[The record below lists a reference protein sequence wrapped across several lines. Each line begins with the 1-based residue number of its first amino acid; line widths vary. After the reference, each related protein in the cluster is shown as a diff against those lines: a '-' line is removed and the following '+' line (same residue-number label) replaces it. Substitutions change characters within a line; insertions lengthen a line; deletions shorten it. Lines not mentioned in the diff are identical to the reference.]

1 MDKTIHSAK
10 IVSGLIIT
18 GVILLS
24 VFIKGYTSEDGVP
37 KKAAVEVS
45 KPSGVPAPGVP
56 STGVPVDGQVLRSE
70 SLNDEMT
77 VSGTLLAY
85 QDVSITSE
93 LNRKVVSVLA
103 KEGKFV
109 TAGTLL
115 FKLDD
120 SDLIAEMEQ
129 LKQQEKLVILNE
141 KRFKELIDNEAAKQQ
156 DYDEAFTNL
165 KVLQA
170 KIDQL
175 KVAISKTS
183 IRAPFS
189 GHLGIVNVHTGAYV
203 TPGSPLAQLTD
214 NSKLKIDFAIPEKH
228 ANTLKTGDEIEY
240 HVESDEKA
248 YKAKIIAHDAGLDQ
262 QTRTLL
268 MRAVSNNSNRELLPG
283 QSARLTLR
291 LSNTGN
297 ALMVPN
303 QALIPSSKGYSVYV
317 VNNHKASFK
326 SIEVGQRNAFSVHVI
341 KGLAPG
347 DTVVT
352 SNMLRLTPGSDVQLV
367 SVH

>member
-10 IVSGLIIT
+10 IISGLIIT

-24 VFIKGYTSEDGVP
+24 VFFKGYTSEDGVP
-37 KKAAVEVS
+37 KKGVAAAA
-45 KPSGVPAPGVP
+45 KPTGIP

-70 SLNDEMT
+70 SLNEEMT

-93 LNRKVVSVLA
+93 LSRKVVSVLA

-120 SDLIAEMEQ
+120 ADLIAELEQ

-175 KVAISKTS
+175 RVTIAKTS

-228 ANTLKTGDEIEY
+228 ANTLKTGDDIEY
-240 HVESDEKA
+240 HVESDEKV

-291 LSNTGN
+291 LANTGN

>member
-1 MDKTIHSAK
+1 MEKTIQSAK

-18 GVILLS
+18 GVILLT
-24 VFIKGYTSEDGVP
+24 VFFKGYTSKEGVP
-37 KKAAVEVS
+37 QKA
-45 KPSGVPAPGVP
+45 KPAPAPVV
-56 STGVPVDGQVLRSE
+56 TGVPVDVQVLHSE

-85 QDVSITSE
+85 QDVNITSE
-93 LNRKVVSVLA
+93 LNRKVVAVYA
-103 KEGKFV
+103 KEGKSV
-109 TAGTLL
+109 AAGTLL

-120 SDLIAEMEQ
+120 ADLIAELEQ

-165 KVLQA
+165 KVIQA
-170 KIDQL
+170 KIEQL
-175 KVAISKTS
+175 KVTIAKTS

-189 GHLGIVNVHTGAYV
+189 GNLGIVNVHTGAYV
-203 TPGSPLAQLTD
+203 TPGAPLALLTD
-214 NSKLKIDFAIPEKH
+214 NSRLKIDFAVPEKH
-228 ANTLKTGDEIEY
+228 ANTLKTGDEVQY
-240 HVESDEKA
+240 RVESDEKL
-248 YKAKIIAHDAGLDQ
+248 YKATIVAHEAGLDQ
-262 QTRTLL
+262 STRTLL
-268 MRAVSNNSNRELLPG
+268 MRAVTNNASRELLPG

-291 LSNTGN
+291 LGNTGN

-303 QALIPSSKGYSVYV
+303 QALIPSSKGYSVFV
-317 VNNHKASFK
+317 VNNRKATFK
-326 SIEVGQRNAFSVHVI
+326 PIEVGQRNAFTVHVT

-347 DTVVT
+347 DTIVT
-352 SNMLRLTPGSDVQLV
+352 SNMLRLAPGADVQLV

>member
-1 MDKTIHSAK
+1 MERTILSAK

-24 VFIKGYTSEDGVP
+24 VFLKGYTSEEGVP
-37 KKAAVEVS
+37 KKAATTNA
-45 KPSGVPAPGVP
+45 KPAASAG
-56 STGVPVDGQVLRSE
+56 TGVPVDGQVLHSE

-85 QDVSITSE
+85 QEVNITSE
-93 LNRKVVSVLA
+93 LNRKVVAVHA
-103 KEGKFV
+103 KEGKYV
-109 TAGTLL
+109 SAGTLL

-120 SDLIAEMEQ
+120 ADLLAEMEQ

-141 KRFKELIDNEAAKQQ
+141 RRLKDLIDNEAAKQQ

-165 KVLQA
+165 KVLQS
-170 KIDQL
+170 KIEQL
-175 KVAISKTS
+175 KVTIAKTS

-189 GHLGIVNVHTGAYV
+189 GNLGIVNVHTGAYV
-203 TPGSPLAQLTD
+203 TPGSPLALLTD

-228 ANTLKTGDEIEY
+228 ANTLKTGDEVQY
-240 HVESDEKA
+240 HVESNDRA
-248 YKAKIIAHDAGLDQ
+248 YKAHIIAHEAGLDQ
-262 QTRTLL
+262 KTRTLL
-268 MRAVSNNSNRELLPG
+268 MRAVTSNSSRDLLPG

-291 LSNTGN
+291 LNNTGN

-317 VNNHKASFK
+317 VNHNKATFK
-326 SIEVGQRNAFSVHVI
+326 PIEVGQRNAYSVHVT

-347 DTVVT
+347 DTVIT
-352 SNMLRLTPGSDVQLV
+352 SNMLRLMPGAEVQLV

>member
-1 MDKTIHSAK
+1 MERTIHSTK

-24 VFIKGYTSEDGVP
+24 VLFKGYTSKDGLP
-37 KKAAVEVS
+37 EKAKVA
-45 KPSGVPAPGVP
+45 KTPAA
-56 STGVPVDGQVLRSE
+56 TGVPVDAQVLHSE

-77 VSGTLLAY
+77 VSGTLLAF
-85 QDVSITSE
+85 QEVSITSE

-103 KEGKFV
+103 KEGKAV
-109 TAGTLL
+109 SAGTLL

-120 SDLIAEMEQ
+120 ADLIAELEQ

-165 KVLQA
+165 KVIQA

-175 KVAISKTS
+175 KVMISKTS

-203 TPGSPLAQLTD
+203 TPGAPLAQLTD
-214 NSKLKIDFAIPEKH
+214 NSRLKIDFAIPEKH
-228 ANTLKTGDEIEY
+228 ANTLKTGDQVEY
-240 HVESDEKA
+240 HVESDEKL
-248 YKAKIIAHDAGLDQ
+248 YKATIIAHEAGLDQ
-262 QTRTLL
+262 KTRTLL
-268 MRAVSNNSNRELLPG
+268 MRAVSNNSSRELLPG

-291 LSNTGN
+291 LGNTGN
-297 ALMVPN
+297 ALMIPN
-303 QALIPSSKGYSVYV
+303 QALIPSSKGYSVFV
-317 VNNHKASFK
+317 VNHNKANIK
-326 SIEVGQRNAFSVHVI
+326 SIEVGQRSAYSVHVL

-347 DTVVT
+347 DTIVT
-352 SNMLRLTPGSDVQLV
+352 SNMLRLTPGADVQLV